1 MMGSSGRLVSE
12 VRRFRPDVLHAHMMS
27 SALQGFVAG
36 RLLRVPLVTTVH
48 NSFDRHS
55 FLMRVGRR
63 VVAVSEAERRTL
75 LARGYPAARLVT
87 VLNGTIGSPRSDW
100 AQDRIGELPQPS
112 VMTLSG
118 LHARK
123 GLPDVIDA
131 FARVLPDFPQWH
143 LNIVGNGPDRDHLA
157 ELIRVR
163 GLTASVHLQGST
175 WNPHPLLEQ
184 SAIFASGSLA
194 EPFGLVLAEARAAGC
209 AVVATDVG
217 GVPEVLDHGRAGLLC
232 PPSDPAAMSHHFRRL
247 MGDPALL
254 TEWQTRARVGVER
267 FTVARMTADYQRVYE
282 AVSLTEPLLPPE
294 RDQHERPPPS
304 PDRLLRAAFPAF
316 RRGRTRRSRDR
327 QRTDGG
333 LGDRLDVHV
342 LYSTRYD
349 DERLRDTAYQLHALD
364 TDRLRYLAGAL
375 RRVVSAEDFDVLIT
389 AQVEPSVLAWLATR
403 GLRLPT
409 FITHLHGNPRIEEA
423 QGSLRSRAAFA
434 LSRRLISP
442 RTAGVLAVAPALRD
456 YASQRVS
463 PHTPVY
469 FAKNPARRIGGAET
483 GHHQPTPS
491 GSWSWPGCRT
501 RRGSTIFSAPTRWP
515 GRGSPEPH

>member
-1 MMGSSGRLVSE
+1 MATVLGGIFVSDVLLSTGVHRMRIMHVLNHCHDGNGHVNVAVDLACTQVVEGHDVAIASSGGPYVDRLRSEGVLHADLPDANRHGGRLGGIERMMGSSGRLVSE

-118 LHARK
+118 LPRK

-282 AVSLTEPLLPPE
+282 AVL
-294 RDQHERPPPS
+294 
-304 PDRLLRAAFPAF
+304 PDRTP
-316 RRGRTRRSRDR
+316 
-327 QRTDGG
+327 
-333 LGDRLDVHV
+333 V
-342 LYSTRYD
+342 
-349 DERLRDTAYQLHALD
+349 
-364 TDRLRYLAGAL
+364 
-375 RRVVSAEDFDVLIT
+375 
-389 AQVEPSVLAWLATR
+389 ATR
-403 GLRLPT
+403 K
-409 FITHLHGNPRIEEA
+409 
-423 QGSLRSRAAFA
+423 GSA
-434 LSRRLISP
+434 
-442 RTAGVLAVAPALRD
+442 
-456 YASQRVS
+456 
-463 PHTPVY
+463 
-469 FAKNPARRIGGAET
+469 
-483 GHHQPTPS
+483 
-491 GSWSWPGCRT
+491 
-501 RRGSTIFSAPTRWP
+501 
-515 GRGSPEPH
+515 